1 MEKLKSVVP
10 PDLKQMI
17 SESTPDNLPNTCSLL
32 LDFFLHLPQFH
43 QVVQDLTNREM
54 GLCSKNMTSASDSKR
69 KGNECFSKGDFSE
82 ALRFYSQ
89 ALRLA
94 PMDGDDMDKDFVA
107 MVYVNRATTMH
118 NMGLFN
124 ECTRDCNRAV
134 LLSPCYVKAWYRRGK
149 ANASLENYEDAVH
162 DLNVALSLE
171 NSLSKKIGVIDE
183 LKTLLNR
190 CKRASGTNNSHS
202 KDNEKDLGSFVEPD
216 EVRLQCVSTPAK
228 GRGMTS
234 SSNIPP
240 ACLIH
245 SEEPYAAIILK
256 HCRETHCHFCFNEL
270 PADSIP
276 CSSCTIPVYCSQHCQ
291 ERAGGVRSR
300 GNQHSDTKFE
310 NIAVDLQKYVASIN
324 LSGGTEVD
332 ANLGAIGKEIAE
344 HRHECGG
351 IHWSAVLPPEIVLAG
366 RILAKSIETRRCLGE
381 TFTHVEDLDLCHN
394 YTCIASESKLELHI
408 YSVVLAYCLQHSYGV
423 EFPLVGS
430 SASQLVILL
439 AQIKVNSMA
448 VVHMK
453 SSDTYMTLEQSG
465 GLSGTENSLTSNIEQ
480 VSVGQAIYLT
490 GSLFNQS
497 CRPNIHAYFLSRKL
511 FIRST
516 EFVAES
522 CPLELSYGPQ
532 VGQWDIYYR
541 QQLLEDQYSF
551 KCHCSGCSEQNLSDL
566 VIHAFRC
573 VNPDC
578 FGAVL
583 PCHTILHEKLDDN
596 CLQNVTAINILDR
609 PMPVQK
615 QEREAI
621 SEVAHLL
628 LEHTSGILKIGPGY
642 CLSCGTHCDLEAS
655 HATLRKAGK
664 AIKRLQDKLILKKVS
679 TTVLSDALKSL
690 TLLKSVM
697 HAYSKDIAQAEDNL
711 AEAFCLIGEF
721 QAAVHHC
728 KASLE
733 IIKRLYPTN
742 HIAIGNEL
750 MKLASIQLSLNDRAS
765 ALNSIKQAYTIF
777 SLHYGSHM
785 VMLFPYLENLQR
797 EAKKFV
803 L

>member
-1 MEKLKSVVP
+1 MQNLCYHVFCFSFLLLQLSYDEFF
-10 PDLKQMI
+10 I
-17 SESTPDNLPNTCSLL
+17 SEC
-32 LDFFLHLPQFH
+32 
-43 QVVQDLTNREM
+43 
-54 GLCSKNMTSASDSKR
+54 
-69 KGNECFSKGDFSE
+69 
-82 ALRFYSQ
+82 
-89 ALRLA
+89 
-94 PMDGDDMDKDFVA
+94 
-107 MVYVNRATTMH
+107 
-118 NMGLFN
+118 
-124 ECTRDCNRAV
+124 
-134 LLSPCYVKAWYRRGK
+134 
-149 ANASLENYEDAVH
+149 
-162 DLNVALSLE
+162 
-171 NSLSKKIGVIDE
+171 I
-183 LKTLLNR
+183 
-190 CKRASGTNNSHS
+190 
-202 KDNEKDLGSFVEPD
+202 
-216 EVRLQCVSTPAK
+216 
-228 GRGMTS
+228 S
-234 SSNIPP
+234 S
-240 ACLIH
+240 
-245 SEEPYAAIILK
+245 
-256 HCRETHCHFCFNEL
+256 
-270 PADSIP
+270 
-276 CSSCTIPVYCSQHCQ
+276 V
-291 ERAGGVRSR
+291 
-300 GNQHSDTKFE
+300 
-310 NIAVDLQKYVASIN
+310 
-324 LSGGTEVD
+324 
-332 ANLGAIGKEIAE
+332 
-344 HRHECGG
+344 
-351 IHWSAVLPPEIVLAG
+351 
-366 RILAKSIETRRCLGE
+366 
-381 TFTHVEDLDLCHN
+381 
-394 YTCIASESKLELHI
+394 
-408 YSVVLAYCLQHSYGV
+408 
-423 EFPLVGS
+423 
-430 SASQLVILL
+430 
-439 AQIKVNSMA
+439 M
-448 VVHMK
+448 
-453 SSDTYMTLEQSG
+453 
-465 GLSGTENSLTSNIEQ
+465 
-480 VSVGQAIYLT
+480 
-490 GSLFNQS
+490 
-497 CRPNIHAYFLSRKL
+497 
-511 FIRST
+511 
-516 EFVAES
+516 
-522 CPLELSYGPQ
+522 Q